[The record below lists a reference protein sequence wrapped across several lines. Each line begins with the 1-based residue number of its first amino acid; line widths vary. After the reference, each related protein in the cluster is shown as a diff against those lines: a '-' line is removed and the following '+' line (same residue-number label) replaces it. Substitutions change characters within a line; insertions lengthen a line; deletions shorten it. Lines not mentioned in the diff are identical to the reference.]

1 MPNSKA
7 EGELQL
13 SVSLRARSQP
23 LVSKS
28 PGVGQEVWE
37 PGEEL
42 LGCGHRPVVFL
53 PLVPG
58 MCGAGQPCLKS
69 RPRGL
74 ASPLTLT

>member
-1 MPNSKA
+1 MPNSKT
-7 EGELQL
+7 EVELQL
-13 SVSLRARSQP
+13 SVSLPACSQP

-42 LGCGHRPVVFL
+42 LGLWTQASCFL
-53 PLVPG
+53 PLVLG
-58 MCGAGQPCLKS
+58 MCEAGQPCLKS